1 MNLSP
6 LADNALPLADAVVTV
21 ADWMRSRS
29 IALPSNLAANIQ
41 AVKTQAYFQRALWDY
56 TRKFHSG
63 TMDVST
69 FLDKF
74 IVLVE
79 DQARRA
85 WNEGMRNVGLDPAQ
99 ITINQRAHLQ
109 EIINREFNHVLD
121 YASAIEDLKKEGKP
135 VDQLRARCD
144 LWANRYPNIVNEAM
158 AYCAPHDR
166 YRWQYGD
173 TVQHCSTC
181 AAMNGIVATG
191 VQWRASGILPQ
202 SPPNPRLECGGWRCR
217 CQLVPTT
224 DPLTETGIP
233 AV

>member
-29 IALPSNLAANIQ
+29 IALPSDLAANIQ

-56 TRKFHSG
+56 TRKFHGG

-121 YASAIEDLKKEGKP
+121 YALSLIHISE
-135 VDQLRARCD
+135 
-144 LWANRYPNIVNEAM
+144 
-158 AYCAPHDR
+158 
-166 YRWQYGD
+166 
-173 TVQHCSTC
+173 
-181 AAMNGIVATG
+181 
-191 VQWRASGILPQ
+191 
-202 SPPNPRLECGGWRCR
+202 
-217 CQLVPTT
+217 PTR
-224 DPLTETGIP
+224 PY
-233 AV
+233 